1 MAKVYF
7 SLPRIP
13 GQADTKNGVLRYLKK
28 IPIFF
33 KKCFFFYNLSLTI
46 AGVLIKRI

>member
-28 IPIFF
+28 FRF
-33 KKCFFFYNLSLTI
+33 SLKNVFFYNLSLTI